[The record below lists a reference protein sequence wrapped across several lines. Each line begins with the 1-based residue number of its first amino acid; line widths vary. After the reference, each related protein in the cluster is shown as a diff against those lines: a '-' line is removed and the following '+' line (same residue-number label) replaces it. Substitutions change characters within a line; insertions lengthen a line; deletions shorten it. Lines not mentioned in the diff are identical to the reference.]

1 MNIIKY
7 LKSLFNKE
15 NNAYLINGYASFAI
29 PKRDV
34 LNEKQIEILTT
45 TKEEYLVLLKN
56 NIFTSLDLE
65 IDDIN
70 NKREMYTK
78 LLLNNMMSETKNN
91 KVLSIKLKSYETDLI
106 NLRETLLIRLIALSE
121 IVNQNRFKK
130 RTKEAIINEIGKIQ
144 LSLVTI
150 DSQIVSIHNEIE
162 AYLSYPQQGL
172 DLDKKVQELEDLN
185 KRIYNL
191 EKLSEDIVEKC
202 ELSSKEVYIAYLE
215 RSLEIYCYKNKEE
228 VSSLKDELDSLRC
241 SEINSDNINLLKE
254 RINRLE
260 KMYNIYYEFDRN
272 TITKEDMYSLYETK
286 FYMRAYDYS
295 FRNCDDLEKEVY
307 LDIISKKINTLL
319 NGNSPYILH
328 LIENEDKDKAIKL
341 IQLINIFLREKGQYD
356 FEKILNNKYKLSV
369 LLSLDYEKG
378 LDDFFENTIIDLN
391 NDSVLNKYDITS
403 QYAMPNVGRDLKGYL
418 FYDTKLS
425 LSSIIKIFSFD
436 IFNGISIYTFKGLLN
451 YLKNIYDCIN
461 SPGDV
466 YVMPEGIVY
475 GTISSSLYDKLKKYK
490 TIIMPKSLK
499 SIEFEVDNS
508 STPNYCDLVLQ
519 EGTESLMF
527 DYPDFSYYSTKFGN
541 VTIPSTLKEID
552 ENISRYVNNLI
563 FEDYKNSEI
572 LKCDDLDLMQN
583 NANALFKIK
592 SFSEQY
598 MMVKPLYYHLILK
611 DGENSYDLTSETII
625 KIPENNYLQKRVKD
639 NFYMPFTNFDRETAK
654 LFWDEFHKQFNMGKY
669 DKKQKQ
675 KNKAK

>member
-7 LKSLFNKE
+7 FKNLFTKE
-15 NNAYLINGYASFAI
+15 DNAYLINGYASFAI
-29 PKRDV
+29 PKRNV
-34 LNEKQIEILTT
+34 LNKKQIGILTT

-91 KVLSIKLKSYETDLI
+91 KVLSIKLKNYESDLI

-272 TITKEDMYSLYETK
+272 TITKEDIYSLYETK
-286 FYMRAYDYS
+286 FYMHAYDYS

-341 IQLINIFLREKGQYD
+341 IQLINIFLKEEGQYD
-356 FEKILNNKYKLSV
+356 FEKILNNKYKLLL
-369 LLSLDYEKG
+369 LLSLDYKKG

-391 NDSVLNKYDITS
+391 NDSVFGRNKFHTH
-403 QYAMPNVGRDLKGYL
+403 YAIPYIESYEEKY
-418 FYDTKLS
+418 FALS
-425 LSSIIKIFSFD
+425 LSSIIKIFSFEMFSWEFSFYD
-436 IFNGISIYTFKGLLN
+436 VEVLLN
-451 YLKNIYDCIN
+451 LLKDIYDCIYT
-461 SPGDV
+461 SSDV
-466 YVMPEGIVY
+466 YKFPEGVVRY
-475 GTISSSLYDKLKKYK
+475 TISTYLYDKLKKYK

-572 LKCDDLDLMQN
+572 LKCDDLDLMQK

-592 SFSEQY
+592 GFSEQY
-598 MMVKPLYYHLILK
+598 LMVKPLYYHLILK

-625 KIPENNYLQKRVKD
+625 KIPENNCLQKRVKD
-639 NFYMPFTNFDRETAK
+639 NSYMPFTNFDRETAK
-654 LFWDEFHKQFNMGKY
+654 LFWDEFHREYNIGKY

>member
-1 MNIIKY
+1 
-7 LKSLFNKE
+7 
-15 NNAYLINGYASFAI
+15 
-29 PKRDV
+29 
-34 LNEKQIEILTT
+34 
-45 TKEEYLVLLKN
+45 
-56 NIFTSLDLE
+56 
-65 IDDIN
+65 
-70 NKREMYTK
+70 
-78 LLLNNMMSETKNN
+78 
-91 KVLSIKLKSYETDLI
+91 
-106 NLRETLLIRLIALSE
+106 
-121 IVNQNRFKK
+121 
-130 RTKEAIINEIGKIQ
+130 
-144 LSLVTI
+144 
-150 DSQIVSIHNEIE
+150 
-162 AYLSYPQQGL
+162 
-172 DLDKKVQELEDLN
+172 
-185 KRIYNL
+185 
-191 EKLSEDIVEKC
+191 
-202 ELSSKEVYIAYLE
+202 
-215 RSLEIYCYKNKEE
+215 
-228 VSSLKDELDSLRC
+228 
-241 SEINSDNINLLKE
+241 
-254 RINRLE
+254 
-260 KMYNIYYEFDRN
+260 MYNIYYEFDRN

-295 FRNCDDLEKEVY
+295 FRNCDDLEKKVY

-356 FEKILNNKYKLSV
+356 FEKILNNKYKLSI

-425 LSSIIKIFSFD
+425 LLSIIKIFSFD

>member
-29 PKRDV
+29 PKRDI

-45 TKEEYLVLLKN
+45 AKDEYLGLLKN

-70 NKREMYTK
+70 EKREMYTK

-121 IVNQNRFKK
+121 IVNQNRFKR
-130 RTKEAIINEIGKIQ
+130 RTRDAIISEIGKIQ

-162 AYLSYPQQGL
+162 AYLSNPQIGL
-172 DLDKKVQELEDLN
+172 DLDK
-185 KRIYNL
+185 RICDL

-228 VSSLKDELDSLRC
+228 VNSLKDELDSLRC
-241 SEINSDNINLLKE
+241 SEIDDDNINLLKE
-254 RINRLE
+254 RINSLE
-260 KMYNIYYEFDRN
+260 KMYKIYYEFDRN
-272 TITKEDMYSLYETK
+272 TITKDDMYSLYEAK
-286 FYMRAYDYS
+286 FYIQAYDYS
-295 FRNCDDLEKEVY
+295 FTNYDYLEKEVY

-328 LIENEDKDKAIKL
+328 LVENEDKNKAIKL
-341 IQLINIFLREKGQYD
+341 IQLINIFLKEEGQYD
-356 FEKILNNKYKLSV
+356 FEKILNNKYKLLL
-369 LLSLDYEKG
+369 LLSLDYKKG

-391 NDSVLNKYDITS
+391 NDSVFGRNKFHTH
-403 QYAMPNVGRDLKGYL
+403 YAIPYIESYEEKY
-418 FYDTKLS
+418 FALS
-425 LSSIIKIFSFD
+425 LSSIIKIFSFEMFSWKFSFYD
-436 IFNGISIYTFKGLLN
+436 VEVLLN
-451 YLKNIYDCIN
+451 LLKDIYDCIYT
-461 SPGDV
+461 SSDV
-466 YVMPEGIVY
+466 YKFPEGVVRY
-475 GTISSSLYDKLKKYK
+475 TISTYLYDKLKKYK

-592 SFSEQY
+592 GFSEQY

-639 NFYMPFTNFDRETAK
+639 NFYMPFTNFDKETAK

-669 DKKQKQ
+669 EKKDKSKK
-675 KNKAK
+675 KGEIKWMR

>member
-45 TKEEYLVLLKN
+45 AKEEYLGLLKN

-70 NKREMYTK
+70 EKREMYTK

-91 KVLSIKLKSYETDLI
+91 KVLSIKLKNYESDLI

-121 IVNQNRFKK
+121 IVNQNRFK
-130 RTKEAIINEIGKIQ
+130 RRIRNAIINEIGKIQ

-162 AYLSYPQQGL
+162 AYLSNPQEDL
-172 DLDKKVQELEDLN
+172 DLDKRICDLE
-185 KRIYNL
+185 Y
-191 EKLSEDIVEKC
+191 LSEDIVEKC

-241 SEINSDNINLLKE
+241 SEINDNNINLLKE

-260 KMYNIYYEFDRN
+260 KMYKIYYEFDRN
-272 TITKEDMYSLYETK
+272 TITKDDMYSLYEAK
-286 FYMRAYDYS
+286 FYIHAYDYS
-295 FRNCDDLEKEVY
+295 FKKCNDLENEVY

-319 NGNSPYILH
+319 NANLPYILH

-356 FEKILNNKYKLSV
+356 FEKILNNKYKLLL

-391 NDSVLNKYDITS
+391 NDCVLNKYDITS

-436 IFNGISIYTFKGLLN
+436 TFNGISIYTFKGLLN
-451 YLKNIYDCIN
+451 CLKNIYDCIN
-461 SPGDV
+461 PPGDV

-541 VTIPSTLKEID
+541 ITIPSTLNKID
-552 ENISRYVNNLI
+552 ENISRYANNLI
-563 FEDYKNSEI
+563 FENYKNSEI
-572 LKCDDLDLMQN
+572 LKCDDLDLMQK
-583 NANALFKIK
+583 NANALFKIN
-592 SFSEQY
+592 SFFNHY
-598 MMVKPLYYHLILK
+598 MIVKPLYYHLILK
-611 DGENSYDLTSETII
+611 DDENSYDLTSKIII
-625 KIPENNYLQKRVKD
+625 KIPENICMQKRFED
-639 NFYMPFTNFDRETAK
+639 NSYLPFTNFDKETAK

>member
-7 LKSLFNKE
+7 FKNLFTKE
-15 NNAYLINGYASFAI
+15 DNAYLINGYASFAI

-45 TKEEYLVLLKN
+45 AKEEYLVLLKN

-78 LLLNNMMSETKNN
+78 LLLNNMMNETKNN
-91 KVLSIKLKSYETDLI
+91 KVLSIKLKNYESDLM

-121 IVNQNRFKK
+121 IVNQNRFKR
-130 RTKEAIINEIGKIQ
+130 RTRDAIINEIGKIQ

-162 AYLSYPQQGL
+162 AYLTYPQQGL

-185 KRIYNL
+185 KRRYTLENL
-191 EKLSEDIVEKC
+191 SKDIVKKC
-202 ELSSKEVYIAYLE
+202 ELSSKEAYIAYLE

-254 RINRLE
+254 RINSLE
-260 KMYNIYYEFDRN
+260 KKYKIYYEFDRN

-307 LDIISKKINTLL
+307 LDIISKKTNTLL

-328 LIENEDKDKAIKL
+328 LVENEDKDKAIKL

-356 FEKILNNKYKLSV
+356 FEKILNNKYKLSI

-541 VTIPSTLKEID
+541 ITIPSTLNEID

-592 SFSEQY
+592 GFSEQY
-598 MMVKPLYYHLILK
+598 LMVKPLYYHLILK